1 MTKKLPLIAIAML
14 ALVASCSDETIVFK
28 DTLSDEI
35 GAELN
40 QQVLLN
46 SVNYEN
52 AGVLEF
58 FEEDKTTGKMSK
70 PGDDDLAGDYPLTLV
85 AQIDPPSRSG
95 AENLTASHVHV
106 EGNYAYVAYNTVE
119 DGFSGAMDIIDVSDP
134 NTPSVRSRIYFPTAD
149 VNTIKYENGF
159 VYGAGG
165 FDAEKSTRTEFNSF
179 VIKLVATNGR
189 FDLGAGYTF
198 GFQDGFNGTDVET
211 TSNSILVTS
220 GKDGYLKSYN
230 KNDVTDQNEVFYA
243 DLRSVAVNGIQIAVL
258 DASAGVRI
266 LDQNFNETSL
276 ITIGGN
282 FGDFSKRT
290 IEFAGDNIIV
300 AEGSLGAGV
309 YNISTG
315 NLVEYIPILINPDGV
330 DPNNVVTNAVAVNEE
345 VVLMANGGAGL
356 CLAEDQEGSDADL
369 IGIIELQGSINYVE
383 SKGDYA
389 FAASGKRGLQIIKM
403 NKPTESLLA
412 RCSSLPEYTG
422 RNNLDVNQGEVL
434 AFSGSKR
441 LRRITVGGE
450 LLLCGTWTSTNAVNI
465 NDNGLFE
472 LNGSLDVGNNGSD
485 KKRNIT
491 INNGAVF
498 RVEGNLNI
506 YGDLRLNDGATI
518 EFIGTGSVVNIT
530 GRVRRGSNTEVIGA
544 FTDVQ
549 GAF

>member
-1 MTKKLPLIAIAML
+1 MIKKLPFVAIAI
-14 ALVASCSDETIVFK
+14 LVLITSCSDETVVFK

-35 GAELN
+35 GAEIN

-58 FEEDKTTGKMSK
+58 FEENKTTGKMAK

-85 AQIDPPSRSG
+85 AQIDPPFRSG

-119 DGFSGAMDIIDVSDP
+119 GGFAGAMDIIDVSDP

-165 FDAEKSTRTEFNSF
+165 FDSEKSTRTDFNSF
-179 VIKLVATNGR
+179 VIKLVANNGR

-198 GFQDGFNGTDVET
+198 GFQEGFNGTDVET

-230 KNDVTDQNEVFYA
+230 KSDVSDQNEVFYA
-243 DLRSVAVNGIQIAVL
+243 DLRSVAVNGNQIAVL

-276 ITIGGN
+276 IAIGSD

-290 IEFAGDNIIV
+290 IEFSGDNIIV

-309 YNISTG
+309 YNLSTG
-315 NLVEYIPILINPDGV
+315 NLVEYIPILVNPDGV

-356 CLAEDQEGSDADL
+356 CLAENQGASNTDL

-389 FAASGKRGLQIIKM
+389 FAASGKRGLQIIKL
-403 NKPTESLLA
+403 NKPSESLLA
-412 RCSSLPEYTG
+412 RCSGLPEYTG
-422 RNNLDVNQGEVL
+422 NNNLNVNQGEVFE
-434 AFSGSKR
+434 FSGSKR
-441 LRRITVGGE
+441 LRRITVDGE

-472 LNGSLDVGNNGSD
+472 LNGSLDVGNNS
-485 KKRNIT
+485 KRRNIT
-491 INNGAVF
+491 INNGARL

-506 YGDLRLNDGATI
+506 FGNLNLNDGATI
-518 EFIGTGSVVNIT
+518 EFIGTGSIVNIS
-530 GRVRRGSNTEVIGA
+530 GDVRRGSNTEVIGT
-544 FTDVQ
+544 FDDVQ
-549 GAF
+549 NKF